1 MDDRPEDRLL
11 VSAQDDSQ
19 PTLALRDHGR
29 PNSVPR
35 RIALGRPRMFWSQFP
50 APPDPLPDTPELR
63 AFLEAVRCKP
73 FEDGPQLRL
82 ADWLEE
88 RAGDYGR
95 IRAELLR
102 LQCAHFT
109 ALRETADGTS
119 PANAL
124 ALREVRKRL
133 QTWERRHGRPIPC
146 PFASSAPAPMRSVVE
161 LDIWSLAY
169 GRWTIWSTV
178 GDLNPVKLQVWLDA
192 EPWRWVCEIR
202 GRWVPD
208 HVLARLANVPW
219 LHGVRRIVLTDSF
232 VGDAGLRA
240 LATSRHRHESLEVEL
255 SGTKIQPHL
264 SEECS
269 QMLHERLGGR
279 FHILQPALV

>member
-1 MDDRPEDRLL
+1 
-11 VSAQDDSQ
+11 
-19 PTLALRDHGR
+19 
-29 PNSVPR
+29 
-35 RIALGRPRMFWSQFP
+35 MFWSHFRADP
-50 APPDPLPDTPELR
+50 EPPPDTPELR
-63 AFLEAVRCKP
+63 AFLEAVRSEP

-95 IRAELLR
+95 TRAELLR
-102 LQCAHFT
+102 LHCAYFT
-109 ALRETADGTS
+109 AMRGASDDTS
-119 PANAL
+119 PRATL
-124 ALREVRKRL
+124 AIGEVKRRL
-133 QTWERRHGRPIPC
+133 QDWERRHGRPHPC
-146 PFASSAPAPMRSVVE
+146 PFASSAAAPVRSVLE
-161 LDIWSLAY
+161 LDVWSLAY

-178 GDLNPVKLQVWLDA
+178 SDFNPVKLQVWLDA
-192 EPWRWVCEIR
+192 EPWRWICQVR

-232 VGDAGLRA
+232 VGDTGLAA
-240 LATSRHRHESLEVEL
+240 LASSRHLHESLEVEL
-255 SGTKIQPHL
+255 SGTKIQPHV

-269 QMLHERLGGR
+269 QMLRERLGGR

>member
-1 MDDRPEDRLL
+1 
-11 VSAQDDSQ
+11 
-19 PTLALRDHGR
+19 
-29 PNSVPR
+29 
-35 RIALGRPRMFWSQFP
+35 MFWSRFRAAAEP
-50 APPDPLPDTPELR
+50 PPDSPELR
-63 AFLEAVRCKP
+63 AFLEAVRCEP

-88 RAGDYGR
+88 RASDYGR
-95 IRAELLR
+95 TRAELLR
-102 LQCAHFT
+102 VQCAYFA
-109 ALRETADGTS
+109 ALRDVAGGTS
-119 PANAL
+119 TPNAL
-124 ALREVRKRL
+124 APRELRKRL
-133 QTWERRHGRPIPC
+133 QAWERRHGRPLPC
-146 PFASSAPAPMRSVVE
+146 PFASSAAAPMRAVLE

-169 GRWTIWSTV
+169 GRYTIWSTV
-178 GDLNPVKLQVWLDA
+178 GGFNPLGLQVWLDA
-192 EPWRWVCEIR
+192 EPWRWVCQVR

-208 HVLARLANVPW
+208 YVLQKLANVPW

-240 LATSRHRHESLEVEL
+240 LASSQHRHESLEVEL

-269 QMLHERLGGR
+269 QLLHERLGGR